1 MPVAVDMIERQ
12 PGCPI
17 GFELRGDFS
26 FDLPLHGRIEGDLRA
41 IKRQVVAEI
50 SCVVD
55 QAGYLAGRTERRAI
69 GENNMQPDAQVR
81 QPARPL
87 DRIRGCGPA
96 NHEACRAQDAALVRF
111 LNGGVDRFAEAEV
124 VRRDYQPV
132 QCASSR
138 RSRRKEKNSTP
149 SRSRRIII
157 CGLRTI
163 SPMIEAIF
171 GARK

>member
-1 MPVAVDMIERQ
+1 
-12 PGCPI
+12 
-17 GFELRGDFS
+17 
-26 FDLPLHGRIEGDLRA
+26 
-41 IKRQVVAEI
+41 
-50 SCVVD
+50 
-55 QAGYLAGRTERRAI
+55 
-69 GENNMQPDAQVR
+69 MQPDAQVR
-81 QPARPL
+81 QPPRPL
-87 DRIRGCGPA
+87 DRVGSCGA
-96 NHEACRAQDAALVRF
+96 TDHEACRAQNTAPVRF
-111 LNGGVDRFAEAEV
+111 LDGGIDRFAEAEV

-132 QCASSR
+132 QCAISR